1 MHIVILGNGIAGVT
15 AARFIRKHSDHK
27 ITMVSG
33 EAAYPYS
40 RTALMYIYMGHLRLE
55 DTQLYSPQFYK
66 KNRIELVQAWVKSI
80 DFNDKKLAFS
90 PESEQAP
97 ISYDQLILA
106 TGSEPNRFGWPG
118 ERLKGV
124 HGMYSLQD
132 LQKMEDYSEGL
143 QRAVIVGGGLIGIEM
158 AEMFHSRQIPVSF
171 LVREDS
177 YWNMVLPPEE
187 SGMVNEEI
195 FEHEIDLQLGTEL
208 KEILPDEHGKCRA
221 VISSKG
227 EEIECGFVGL
237 TAGVHP
243 NVDFLRD
250 TGLEIE
256 KGIVVDAY
264 LKTNMEDVY
273 AIGDC
278 AQLANPPSGRRP
290 IEAVWY
296 IGKMMGET
304 VAHSICGR
312 PTTYQPQLWFNSA
325 KFLDIEYQVYGS
337 VGNNV
342 REGESHLYWEHE
354 DGRKSIRL
362 VYETET
368 GKILGFNLMGV
379 RYRQDVCQAWIRAE
393 ASIEEV
399 LQNLGATNF
408 DPEFFK
414 PYEPEVVAQY
424 NQQSGKNLKLQRKK
438 GLKHAFAVLT
448 QLTLIPK
455 KTPI

>member
-80 DFNDKKLAFS
+80 DFDDKKLEFS
-90 PESEQAP
+90 TESEQTP

-256 KGIVVDAY
+256 KGIVVDDY

-296 IGKMMGET
+296 VGKMMGET

-312 PTTYQPQLWFNSA
+312 PTSYQPQLWFNSA
-325 KFLDIEYQVYGS
+325 KFFNIEYQVYG
-337 VGNNV
+337 NV
-342 REGESHLYWEHE
+342 PVKYENDFEFVFH
-354 DGRKSIRL
+354 RKGKQSLRI
-362 VYETET
+362 VYDKTTKEV
-368 GKILGFNLMGV
+368 LGFQSMGL
-379 RYRQDVCQAWIRAE
+379 RLRHEMCEAWINHKATLHQ
-393 ASIEEV
+393 V
-399 LQNLGATNF
+399 LREFNSAYF
-408 DPEFFK
+408 DPEFFA
-414 PYEPEVVAQY
+414 PFHREFISHY
-424 NQQSGKNLKLQRKK
+424 NAKHGENIKLKDKK
-438 GLKHAFAVLT
+438 GLGAFWSSLKSLT
-448 QLTLIPK
+448 ATHS
-455 KTPI
+455 